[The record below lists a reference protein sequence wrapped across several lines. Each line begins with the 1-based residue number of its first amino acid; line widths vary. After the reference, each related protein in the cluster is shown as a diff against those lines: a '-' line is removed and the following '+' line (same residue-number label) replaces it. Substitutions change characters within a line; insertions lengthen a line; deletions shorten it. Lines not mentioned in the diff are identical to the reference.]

1 MSDPF
6 SQDFCWNFLIDFDL
20 AKLKMINESR
30 ECNFKLQISKWVFF
44 SSIKVFKIPCF
55 FQHITHSIHWSSFK
69 IFKKWIC
76 IYIFSNQISYYFSLD
91 TRQIISSISLFSLV
105 IKIFI
110 MTQTTEGCSG
120 TENTQ
125 KSTFQFILRALKR
138 LWNFKTDSLNYSARK
153 WKKETLFVCFCT
165 SCLSWQV
172 RYCSCWKDTL
182 FRCV

>member
-1 MSDPF
+1 MKIEWRIHKSD
-6 SQDFCWNFLIDFDL
+6 
-20 AKLKMINESR
+20 
-30 ECNFKLQISKWVFF
+30 
-44 SSIKVFKIPCF
+44 
-55 FQHITHSIHWSSFK
+55 THSLSDSAHSIGSVGEHHSRLL
-69 IFKKWIC
+69 KKRLWQRINMVLDLY
-76 IYIFSNQISYYFSLD
+76 IYFNQISYYLSCD

-138 LWNFKTDSLNYSARK
+138 LWNFKTDSLNYLRK
-153 WKKETLFVCFCT
+153 KAKERNVVCFCT

-182 FRCV
+182 FHSCVKFPSIKL